1 MQRAFVESMKTIA
14 QTAIE
19 KAGFDKTRNGKIVGV
34 NSITNTYS
42 VRVDGIVYNNVKVV
56 NDMTCNVGDTVK
68 VNIPMNNPSQAYITS
83 SILSDESIGQKIA
96 QATTA
101 IDDIN
106 NQIESIAEIANS
118 IYQLSVD
125 VSYANDGNYKNVT
138 YTAMLMQDGVNVTED
153 HEASEFRWYLEKTT
167 GTEELSGSPAWAVVL
182 STRDYFYG
190 QSILLE
196 WTYTYTDVISGE
208 QKTTKLRSRVTLISN
223 DAIQQ
228 VAKYTTEVTNG
239 GVFVH
244 RADGNY
250 DVGADW
256 ESTWAYGV
264 KIANTVDII
273 KGGKI
278 YGSFGGDYLTVGN
291 TSENNIYMDASSFIQ
306 LRKGSTVLTD
316 IRPGSITLGNTSAG
330 YYYTYI
336 DSSNVKFR
344 RNVNGTIRDIATFN
358 SSGITLKNDN
368 GINLMSLT
376 SGGLNLYNGNSSN
389 NVNLASF
396 SNGAITMRNS
406 SNIVTFQTTT
416 SGMYLYS
423 GNANNNINI
432 ASFTTSGITL
442 RNANGQTLMSA
453 GSNAFNLYYYSSN
466 LSSNINVMSVGSGGM
481 TLRNIENK
489 RTAYFSGDT
498 IRLGETNSNATIY
511 MNANNFYMT
520 AGTSNPQSDSGIFYW
535 IGCDNTGYTG
545 TNQIKQTAISTIRQ
559 AQISGG
565 SYPSKYAE
573 VGTYI
578 MNGYHYGFLN
588 AMGSGSI
595 GSQVSVGSDGYTYI
609 GGNKEVW
616 VETTD
621 SGKFVVTLTGDNSS
635 SEMIKVAYNSSANS
649 GNKRRLYFPH
659 SYSNDLNSGRS
670 VKITDTGLVNT
681 NSSSRKYKHDITY
694 VIKEELNPQ
703 KLYNLK
709 IAQFKYNED
718 HIVGYN
724 RGRDLIGIIAEDI
737 DEVYHLGAYHE
748 SNGSPEDWDERIL
761 IPAMLKLIQEQHEEI
776 EKIKLQL
783 EHKE

>member
-167 GTEELSGSPAWAVVL
+167 GTEELSDSPAWAVVL

-291 TSENNIYMDASSFIQ
+291 TSGNNIYMDANSFIQ

-376 SGGLNLYNGNSSN
+376 SGGLNLYNGNSSS
-389 NVNLASF
+389 NVN
-396 SNGAITMRNS
+396 
-406 SNIVTFQTTT
+406 IVSVTN
-416 SGMYLYS
+416 SGMTIR
-423 GNANNNINI
+423 NANN
-432 ASFTTSGITL
+432 
-442 RNANGQTLMSA
+442 QVLMSMS
-453 GSNAFNLYYYSSN
+453 SNALNLYYIYSS
-466 LSSNINVMSVGSGGM
+466 STTYNVATFGGGGM
-481 TLRNIENK
+481 TLRNTSGYTTFNANSNSLNLYYYNSNLTTNVNILSISGSGLTLRDTDNK
-489 RTAYFSGDT
+489 RMSYFGGSSAY
-498 IRLGETNSNATIY
+498 LGETSASAYLSLASDTFRIASSSYGLMLYPTAKATY
-511 MNANNFYMT
+511 PHV
-520 AGTSNPQSDSGIFYW
+520 GLSDST
-535 IGCDNTGYTG
+535 TGGY
-545 TNQIKQTAISTIRQ
+545 QDISAYIHVE
-559 AQISGG
+559 
-565 SYPSKYAE
+565 YNK
-573 VGTYI
+573 TY
-578 MNGYHYGFLN
+578 GHR
-588 AMGSGSI
+588 AMMHAGSGSAN
-595 GSQVSVGSDGYTYI
+595 GSYGRVTIEENMVRIWAKKIDITTFVG
-609 GGNKEVW
+609 
-616 VETTD
+616 
-621 SGKFVVTLTGDNSS
+621 SS
-635 SEMIKVAYNSSANS
+635 SEGFVLDWGSPNGSASTMIKLAYVSSS
-649 GNKRRLYFPH
+649 STKYHLQFPH
-659 SYSNDLNSGRS
+659 SYVQSGSGKSAYLTEAGWLNVASSTR
-670 VKITDTGLVNT
+670 KIKRDIVYNFDETTDP
-681 NSSSRKYKHDITY
+681 H
-694 VIKEELNPQ
+694 Q
-703 KLYNLK
+703 LYNLRV
-709 IAQFKYNED
+709 AQFKYKDEYIDEND
-718 HIVGYN
+718 YN
-724 RGRDLIGIIAEDI
+724 RNRNILGLIAEDV
-737 DEVYHLGAYHE
+737 DEDYHIAAYHE
-748 SNGSPEDWDERIL
+748 SDGTPTDWDERII
-761 IPAMLKLIQEQHEEI
+761 IPALVQLVQEQKQMIDNLIQRVENLEQ
-776 EKIKLQL
+776 
-783 EHKE
+783 KE

>member
-42 VRVDGIVYNNVKVV
+42 VRVDGIIYNNVKVV

-196 WTYTYTDVISGE
+196 WTYVYTDVISGE
-208 QKTTKLRSRVTLISN
+208 QKTAQLRSRVTLISN

-256 ESTWAYGV
+256 ESVWAYGV

-291 TSENNIYMDASSFIQ
+291 TSENNIYMDKSGFIQ
-306 LRKGSTVLTD
+306 LRQGSTVLTD
-316 IRPGSITLGNTSAG
+316 IRPGSLLLGRNASSYYNVYMDTSNLYFRQGTTVLTQINNSSITLGKTSG
-330 YYYTYI
+330 YNTYI
-336 DSSNVKFR
+336 TSSA
-344 RNVNGTIRDIATFN
+344 VNLRYGTTNLAQFN
-358 SSGITLKNDN
+358 SSGMTLKNSSGYD
-368 GINLMSLT
+368 LMSLSSSGLYLYNGSGTNTAYFGTNGVTLRNSSGYTTFTAGQNAINLYTGTQSNVALLSVGT
-376 SGGLNLYNGNSSN
+376 SGMTLKNSSGYNLLSLSSSGLNLYNGSGTQTVKFYSTGFWCNQGDFEVYVSGTHTYM
-389 NVNLASF
+389 F
-396 SNGAITMRNS
+396 IT
-406 SNIVTFQTTT
+406 
-416 SGMYLYS
+416 G
-423 GNANNNINI
+423 ANNNTNFVLDNNADTDSVSIKSQFGGLYLGGYGGVI
-432 ASFTTSGITL
+432 SLESSASRVYLSTDTV
-442 RNANGQTLMSA
+442 
-453 GSNAFNLYYYSSN
+453 AFRPDGNKTHNL
-466 LSSNINVMSVGSGGM
+466 
-481 TLRNIENK
+481 
-489 RTAYFSGDT
+489 
-498 IRLGETNSNATIY
+498 
-511 MNANNFYMT
+511 
-520 AGTSNPQSDSGIFYW
+520 GTSSHRWNTVYCHSTNTDSDRKIKNVTGDIDYAYEFIMNLKPVEYFYKDAKNNRLHMGFIAQDVAKIGKKLNKDLSIYAAEYITNNDKDSGAEYHGEIVDDKLLSW
-535 IGCDNTGYTG
+535 GLQYTEFIAPLI
-545 TNQIKQTAISTIRQ
+545 QVVQDQQKTI
-559 AQISGG
+559 
-565 SYPSKYAE
+565 E
-573 VGTYI
+573 
-578 MNGYHYGFLN
+578 
-588 AMGSGSI
+588 
-595 GSQVSVGSDGYTYI
+595 
-609 GGNKEVW
+609 
-616 VETTD
+616 
-621 SGKFVVTLTGDNSS
+621 
-635 SEMIKVAYNSSANS
+635 
-649 GNKRRLYFPH
+649 
-659 SYSNDLNSGRS
+659 DLNDRLS
-670 VKITDTGLVNT
+670 
-681 NSSSRKYKHDITY
+681 
-694 VIKEELNPQ
+694 
-703 KLYNLK
+703 
-709 IAQFKYNED
+709 
-718 HIVGYN
+718 
-724 RGRDLIGIIAEDI
+724 
-737 DEVYHLGAYHE
+737 
-748 SNGSPEDWDERIL
+748 
-761 IPAMLKLIQEQHEEI
+761 
-776 EKIKLQL
+776 QL
-783 EHKE
+783 EQKE